1 MKRRATNVKVTKRAA
16 DQIKPANGNVG
27 DVNGVAV
34 GGGGVGGG
42 VGMNARGGVGGGGGG
57 QPDNECMGVVSLV
70 QLERH
75 FGFIDML
82 DVDER
87 VFFHLSEVIT
97 EEGGG
102 GGTGRGADARNKEGG
117 APDSSAGGG
126 DAGTG
131 GGGGGGGGDG
141 IKGGRVLIK
150 KGQEVAFRLGQR
162 QGRPLGL
169 RVRKLKPGT
178 LPTEESLPSRFVGVV
193 VVAPRNVGGADNE
206 KVSYLEGGTYNK
218 AKMMKRNFRFYSNHR
233 WRKKRWVN
241 CRLGSLIQQL
251 ANYNYCMYMALP
263 NYCNTPVLVVIIF
276 GSIRMQVSRL
286 YE

>member
-1 MKRRATNVKVTKRAA
+1 MLVNHRSGVNRTMKRRATNVKVTKRAA

-27 DVNGVAV
+27 DVNVMQNVAV
-34 GGGGVGGG
+34 GGGGGGG

-57 QPDNECMGVVSLV
+57 QADIECMGVVSLV

-87 VFFHLSEVIT
+87 VFFHLSEVVT

-102 GGTGRGADARNKEGG
+102 GGASAGADARGKEGSAAHSPPGG
-117 APDSSAGGG
+117 ADISGAGGG
-126 DAGTG
+126 S
-131 GGGGGGGGDG
+131 GGGDG
-141 IKGGRVLIK
+141 VKGGRVLIK

-193 VVAPRNVGGADNE
+193 VVAPRNVGGADSE
-206 KVSYLEGGTYNK
+206 KVSFFKRDAYVHQSVSYTGTRYL
-218 AKMMKRNFRFYSNHR
+218 
-233 WRKKRWVN
+233 
-241 CRLGSLIQQL
+241 
-251 ANYNYCMYMALP
+251 
-263 NYCNTPVLVVIIF
+263 
-276 GSIRMQVSRL
+276 
-286 YE
+286 

>member
-27 DVNGVAV
+27 DVNVLKNIAV
-34 GGGGVGGG
+34 GGGGGGGVGG
-42 VGMNARGGVGGGGGG
+42 VGGG
-57 QPDNECMGVVSLV
+57 QANIECLGVVSLV

-87 VFFHLSEVIT
+87 VFFHLSEVVT

-102 GGTGRGADARNKEGG
+102 GGTGAGTDARGKEGSAADSPAGGADV
-117 APDSSAGGG
+117 S
-126 DAGTG
+126 
-131 GGGGGGGGDG
+131 GGGGGGDG
-141 IKGGRVLIK
+141 VKGGRVLIK

-169 RVRKLKPGT
+169 RVRKLKKGT
-178 LPTEESLPSRFVGVV
+178 LPTEESLPFRLLGVV

-206 KVSYLEGGTYNK
+206 KVTDLLET
-218 AKMMKRNFRFYSNHR
+218 
-233 WRKKRWVN
+233 
-241 CRLGSLIQQL
+241 
-251 ANYNYCMYMALP
+251 
-263 NYCNTPVLVVIIF
+263 
-276 GSIRMQVSRL
+276 
-286 YE
+286 

>member
-1 MKRRATNVKVTKRAA
+1 MLVNHRSRLIRTMKRRATNVKVTKRAA

-27 DVNGVAV
+27 DVNGMQNVA
-34 GGGGVGGG
+34 VGGG

-70 QLERH
+70 QVERH

-87 VFFHLSEVIT
+87 VFFHLSDVIT

-102 GGTGRGADARNKEGG
+102 AGTGAGADARSKEGG
-117 APDSSAGGG
+117 APNSSAGGA
-126 DAGTG
+126 DAGT
-131 GGGGGGGGDG
+131 GGGGGGGDG
-141 IKGGRVLIK
+141 IKGGRVIIK

-162 QGRPLGL
+162 QGKPLGL

-206 KVSYLEGGTYNK
+206 KVSYLEGGTYTK
-218 AKMMKRNFRFYSNHR
+218 AKMMETENRRESQFPFLLRAWLEKNWCVDFFLVLS
-233 WRKKRWVN
+233 
-241 CRLGSLIQQL
+241 IQQL
-251 ANYNYCMYMALP
+251 ANFKYYVYD
-263 NYCNTPVLVVIIF
+263 IIKL
-276 GSIRMQVSRL
+276 IPL
-286 YE
+286 YS